1 VWWSRRS
8 FRKAGE
14 RQVKREKKVE
24 EERLGKAEIKGFRAS
39 NIFFNKKLAEKR
51 CVEREREC
59 VRKRRGRKRRKRR
72 LWNAPKNNNR
82 SRRKIGCT
90 HSKLCTTAQ
99 KGKRMALNKAT
110 SKDKR
115 VKRCTGDASGG
126 QGEESSQA
134 PPPTNTRRGRYIT
147 VPKKSR

>member
-51 CVEREREC
+51 CVEREGEREG
-59 VRKRRGRKRRKRR
+59 KEGFGT
-72 LWNAPKNNNR
+72 LPK
-82 SRRKIGCT
+82 
-90 HSKLCTTAQ
+90 TTTDRE
-99 KGKRMALNKAT
+99 GK
-110 SKDKR
+110 
-115 VKRCTGDASGG
+115 
-126 QGEESSQA
+126 
-134 PPPTNTRRGRYIT
+134 
-147 VPKKSR
+147 